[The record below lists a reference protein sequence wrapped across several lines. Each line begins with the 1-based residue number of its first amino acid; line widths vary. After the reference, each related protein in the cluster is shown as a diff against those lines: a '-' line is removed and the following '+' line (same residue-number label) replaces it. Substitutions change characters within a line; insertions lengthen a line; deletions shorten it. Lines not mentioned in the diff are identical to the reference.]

1 MKYIQL
7 ALDNKAAATNMLYT
21 YACSDDDVRV
31 GDVLQ
36 VPFGSGNRTRTA
48 VVFRVSDAAGYDE
61 SRIKTVSG
69 KGTPLLTEEDV
80 HLCEVMKR
88 RYLCRYVDAIRCFVP
103 SGYKKLQDQL
113 RITDPEQ
120 AKAFLENPKSPRRQR
135 ELIDILLRQGPAL
148 KSDLKRHF
156 GIDYSVMAAAEKKG
170 LVYRGTVEKRRNPYK
185 AVLPDRER
193 FNGLTE
199 EQEAAFTEIRA
210 AIQKGVYR
218 GFLIHGVTG
227 SGKTRLY
234 MEAVREAL
242 MKGKTA
248 IVLVPE
254 ISLTIQAIEK
264 FRGEF
269 DPDLVAVLHS
279 RLSEGE
285 RYDEWERIRRG
296 EARIVLGARSAVFAP
311 VKDLGVI
318 VVDEEH
324 ESSYKADNPPKYDTR
339 EMAEER
345 ARYNDAVLIMGSATP
360 SVVNYY
366 RSETGELKRLELK
379 KRYNEVLL
387 PQVEVADMRRELQQ
401 GNKSVFSVALF
412 RQIRESLDE
421 KRQVILFL
429 NRRGYAS
436 FVSCRNCGFVMTC
449 PECGLSLT
457 YHKSEKAAVC
467 HYCGRKFRVPE
478 ICPECKSPYIKEFG
492 TGTEKI
498 EELTRKL
505 FPEAKV
511 DRLDLDTTRQKG
523 SAERILGAFKAHQ
536 TDILIGT
543 QLVAK
548 GLDYDNVHLVGILAA
563 DISLHIPDHRAP
575 ETTFQLITQ
584 AGGRA
589 GRGDRRGSVVVQTYS
604 PEHYAVQWAVR
615 GDYRQFYE
623 NEIRIR
629 RAMHYPP
636 FGNVIVLSFLHEEEE
651 KARQCGEDFARELQR
666 THPELSGEDLLGP
679 RPTHI
684 PKIRGRYRYQVLIKY
699 MDREMED
706 FLEELDG
713 LRMRFAAERH
723 RDVSVGIDINPYSMT

>member
-1 MKYIQL
+1 MKYIQA

-21 YACSDDDVRV
+21 YACPDDGVRV
-31 GDVLQ
+31 GDAVR
-36 VPFGSGNRTRTA
+36 VPFGNGNRTRA
-48 VVFRVSDAAGYDE
+48 GVVFEVSDTTRLDPAK
-61 SRIKTVSG
+61 IKSVSG
-69 KGTPLLTEEDV
+69 TPEPLLTEEDV
-80 HLCEVMKR
+80 FLCGEMKK
-88 RYLCRYVDAIRCFVP
+88 RYLCRYTDAIRCFIP
-103 SGYKKLQDQL
+103 PGFQKLQDQL
-113 RITDPEQ
+113 RIADPAA

-135 ELIDILLRQGPAL
+135 ELVKALMDHGPAL
-148 KSDLKRHF
+148 KSDLKRLF
-156 GIDYSVMAAAEKKG
+156 GIDYSVMTAAEKKG
-170 LVYRGTVEKRRNPYK
+170 LVCRGTVEKQRRPHT
-185 AVLPDRER
+185 AVLPDREG
-193 FNGLTE
+193 FDGLTA
-199 EQEAAFTEIRA
+199 EQEAAFGQIRRA
-210 AIQKGVYR
+210 MEEEEYR

-234 MEAVREAL
+234 MESVREAL
-242 MKGKTA
+242 LKGKTA

-269 DPDLVAVLHS
+269 DPELVAVLHS
-279 RLSEGE
+279 RLSDGE
-285 RYDEWERIRRG
+285 RFDEWQRIRRG

-311 VKDLGVI
+311 VKNLGVI

-339 EMAEER
+339 EMAEQR
-345 ARYNDAVLIMGSATP
+345 AKYNDAVLILGSATP
-360 SVVNYY
+360 SVENYY

-379 KRYNEVLL
+379 KRYNEVRL
-387 PQVEVADMRRELQQ
+387 PRVEIADMRQELQR
-401 GNKSVFSVALF
+401 GNRSVFSVSLF
-412 RQIRESLDE
+412 RQIRESLDDR
-421 KRQVILFL
+421 RQVILFL

-436 FVSCRNCGFVMTC
+436 FVSCRNCGYVMTC

-457 YHKSEKAAVC
+457 YHKAENAAVC
-467 HYCGRKFRVPE
+467 HYCGRKFRVPRQ
-478 ICPECKSPYIKEFG
+478 CPECGSRYIREFG

-498 EELTRKL
+498 EELARKL

-511 DRLDLDTTRQKG
+511 ARLDLDTTRQKG
-523 SAERILGAFKAHQ
+523 SAERILGAFKAKE

-575 ETTFQLITQ
+575 ENTFQLITQ

-589 GRGDRRGSVVVQTYS
+589 GRGDRQGSVVVQTYS
-604 PEHYAVQWAVR
+604 PDHYAVRCGAEA
-615 GDYRQFYE
+615 DYRKFYE

-636 FGNVIVLSFLHEEEE
+636 FGDVIVLTFLHEEEE
-651 KARQCGEDFARELQR
+651 KAETCSREFVK
-666 THPELSGEDLLGP
+666 ELLRKCPGLTGEDLLGP

-699 MDREMED
+699 MNREIQE
-706 FLEELDG
+706 FLTELDA
-713 LRMRFAAERH
+713 LRMRFAVEKH
-723 RDVSVGIDINPYSMT
+723 RDVSIGIDVNPYSMT

>member
-1 MKYIQL
+1 MKYIQA

-21 YACSDDDVRV
+21 YACPDDGVRV
-31 GDVLQ
+31 GDSVR
-36 VPFGSGNRTRTA
+36 VSFGSGNRSLA
-48 VVFRVSDAAGYDE
+48 GVVFKVSDSTDIDPSKLKSVTGPA
-61 SRIKTVSG
+61 K
-69 KGTPLLTEEDV
+69 PLLTEEDV
-80 HLCEVMKR
+80 YLCEEMKR
-88 RYLCRYVDAIRCFVP
+88 RYLCRYTDAVRCFIP
-103 SGYKKLQDQL
+103 PGFRKLQDQL
-113 RITDPEQ
+113 RIAEPGE
-120 AKAFLENPKSPRRQR
+120 AEAFLADPKSPRRQR
-135 ELIDILLRQGPAL
+135 ELVEVLLRHGPAL
-148 KSDLKRHF
+148 KSDLKRIF

-170 LVYRGTVEKRRNPYK
+170 LVCRGTVEKKRRPHT
-185 AVLPDRER
+185 AVLPDPEG
-193 FNGLTE
+193 FDGLTA
-199 EQEAAFTEIRA
+199 EQEAAFREIRKA
-210 AIQKGVYR
+210 VQEQQYR

-234 MEAVREAL
+234 METVREVL
-242 MKGKTA
+242 RKGKSA

-269 DPDLVAVLHS
+269 DPELVAVLHS

-285 RYDEWERIRRG
+285 RFDEWERIRRG

-311 VKDLGVI
+311 VRDLGVI

-339 EMAEER
+339 EMAQVR
-345 ARYNDAVLIMGSATP
+345 ARYNDAVLLMGSATP
-360 SVVNYY
+360 SVENYY

-379 KRYNEVLL
+379 KRYNEVRL
-387 PQVEVADMRRELQQ
+387 PRVEVADMRLELQR
-401 GNKSVFSVALF
+401 GNRSVFSISLF
-412 RQIRESLDE
+412 RQIRESLE
-421 KRQVILFL
+421 NHRQVILFL

-436 FVSCRNCGFVMTC
+436 FVSCRNCGYVMTC

-457 YHKSEKAAVC
+457 YHKSERAAVC
-467 HYCGRKFRVPE
+467 HYCGRKFRVPSE
-478 ICPECKSPYIKEFG
+478 CPECRSRYIKEFG

-523 SAERILGAFKAHQ
+523 SAERILGAFKAKE

-575 ETTFQLITQ
+575 ENTFQLITQ

-589 GRGDRRGSVVVQTYS
+589 GRGDLQGSVVVQTYS
-604 PEHYAVQWAVR
+604 PDHYAVRCAAR
-615 GDYRQFYE
+615 ADYRQFYE

-629 RAMHYPP
+629 REMHYPP
-636 FGNVIVLSFLHEEEE
+636 FGNVIVLTFLHEEEE
-651 KARQCGEDFARELQR
+651 KAQACGEEFAAILRERFPKL
-666 THPELSGEDLLGP
+666 TGEDLLGP

-699 MDREMED
+699 IDRDTEV
-706 FLEELDG
+706 FLGELDA
-713 LRMRFAAERH
+713 LRLRFAAEKH
-723 RDVSVGIDINPYSMT
+723 RGVSIGIDVNPYSMT